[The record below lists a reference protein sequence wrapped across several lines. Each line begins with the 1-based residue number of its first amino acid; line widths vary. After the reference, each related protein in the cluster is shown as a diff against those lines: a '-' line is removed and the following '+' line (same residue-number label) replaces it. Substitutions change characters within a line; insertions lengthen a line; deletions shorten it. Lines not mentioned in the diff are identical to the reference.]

1 MGKGTGIKDTPGIHG
16 LPNAGKMQGGG
27 VNLAPKKE
35 NTGGGMDLSQR
46 KVMAGAYDS
55 FGQAKVIS
63 GGHPKGGFM
72 HKSKSS
78 MPKVQGY
85 DAREDESLGE
95 KDGKESTKSQSMKS
109 RRDEREGADKAQD
122 KDPDGLT
129 RYGKKKSVAKS
140 EKLKM
145 VKKAGKM
152 VPFYAADG
160 IGDM

>member
-27 VNLAPKKE
+27 VNLAPKM
-35 NTGGGMDLSQR
+35 MDESQK
-46 KVMAGAYDS
+46 KVSAGAYNS

-85 DAREDESLGE
+85 DDREDESLGME
-95 KDGKESTKSQSMKS
+95 DGKESTKSQSMKD
-109 RRDEREGADKAQD
+109 RRDEREGDNKAQD

-145 VKKAGKM
+145 VKKDGKM